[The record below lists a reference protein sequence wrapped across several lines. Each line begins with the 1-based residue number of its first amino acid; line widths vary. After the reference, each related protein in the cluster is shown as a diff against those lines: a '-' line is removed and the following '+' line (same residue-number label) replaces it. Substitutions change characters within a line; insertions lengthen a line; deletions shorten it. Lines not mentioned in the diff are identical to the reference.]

1 MSSSQMRFGMNG
13 PVSLDVPAVLA
24 IADIAG
30 VNVTPRVLQ
39 HVLLLANEK
48 LQRFYRKGD
57 IVDGQ

>member
-1 MSSSQMRFGMNG
+1 MRFGMNG